1 MKLRIATRKSALA
14 LAQTTMAA
22 DAIVAANKNSNAT
35 TVSASASAITSAT
48 DVASTAEPLTYELVS
63 MTTEGDRRL
72 DKSLASFG
80 GKGVF
85 IKELEIALL
94 ENRADIAIHSL
105 KDMPAEVLP
114 EFKLAAVLKREDPR
128 DAFLSRGGADG
139 VRFMDLPAGARVGTG
154 SIRRIVQLKALRP
167 DIEYVPIR
175 GNIQTRIGK
184 LAELDGV
191 VLAAAGL
198 KRMGLADQVTEYFST
213 EQMLPASGQGILAVE
228 TLADKI
234 TESHQSEQNFNDT
247 YGSASSSTV
256 AMLQGDNG
264 KINSDVILEERND
277 DRIHENGLLAQ
288 ILARVNDLETFCVAS
303 AEMAYLKALN
313 AGCQFPVASFA
324 EFVDDSLDVCNCGDS
339 SNRGGIGEPVVRDSS
354 NHNSSMSGVVKT
366 LKIRGI
372 YWDEKSSRLLRAEC
386 VGSVDLN
393 SADAVQQS
401 KNLGIELAQEIKK
414 QL

>member
-1 MKLRIATRKSALA
+1 MILRIATRKSALA

-22 DAIVAANKNSNAT
+22 DAIVAANSAAT
-35 TVSASASAITSAT
+35 HAVDSVEWCKSA
-48 DVASTAEPLTYELVS
+48 DVGVEPLTYELVS

-85 IKELEIALL
+85 IKELEVALL
-94 ENRADIAIHSL
+94 EHRADIAIHSL

-114 EFKLAAVLKREDPR
+114 QFKLSAVLKREDPR
-128 DAFLSRGGADG
+128 DAFLSRGGAAG
-139 VRFMDLPAGARVGTG
+139 IRFMDLPSGARVGTG

-198 KRMGLADQVTEYFST
+198 KRMDLADQVTEYFST
-213 EQMLPASGQGILAVE
+213 EQVLPASGQGVLAIE
-228 TLADKI
+228 TLADVDVRHP
-234 TESHQSEQNFNDT
+234 ELRE
-247 YGSASSSTV
+247 GS
-256 AMLQGDNG
+256 
-264 KINSDVILEERND
+264 SDVHDSI
-277 DRIHENGLLAQ
+277 AQ
-288 ILARVNDLETFCVAS
+288 ILARANDNETFCVAS

-324 EFVDDSLDVCNCGDS
+324 EFVSAQ
-339 SNRGGIGEPVVRDSS
+339 
-354 NHNSSMSGVVKT
+354 T

-372 YWDEKSSRLLRAEC
+372 YWDEKFEKLLRAEC
-386 VGSVDLN
+386 VGSIDLN
-393 SADAVQQS
+393 APDCVQQA
-401 KNLGIELAQEIKK
+401 KNLGITLAQEIKK

>member
-1 MKLRIATRKSALA
+1 LA

-22 DAIVAANKNSNAT
+22 DAIVAANSVIGNAADSNNARD
-35 TVSASASAITSAT
+35 S
-48 DVASTAEPLTYELVS
+48 LTYELVS

-94 ENRADIAIHSL
+94 EGRADIAIHSL

-114 EFKLAAVLKREDPR
+114 QFKLAAVLKREDPR
-128 DAFLSRGGADG
+128 DAFLSRGGAAG
-139 VRFMDLPAGARVGTG
+139 IRFMDLPAGARVGTG
-154 SIRRIVQLKALRP
+154 SIRRVVQLKALRP
-167 DIEYVPIR
+167 DLEYVPIR

-213 EQMLPASGQGILAVE
+213 EQMLPASGQGILAIE
-228 TLADKI
+228 TLNDETAQESRVTGLAD
-234 TESHQSEQNFNDT
+234 
-247 YGSASSSTV
+247 
-256 AMLQGDNG
+256 
-264 KINSDVILEERND
+264 
-277 DRIHENGLLAQ
+277 LAQ
-288 ILARVNDLETFCVAS
+288 ILARVNDVATYCIAS

-324 EFVDDSLDVCNCGDS
+324 EFVCEDGIE
-339 SNRGGIGEPVVRDSS
+339 NRGTCGALEENANRIAQ
-354 NHNSSMSGVVKT
+354 T

-372 YWDEKSSRLLRAEC
+372 YWDEKSEKLLRAE
-386 VGSVDLN
+386 VAGNVDLN
-393 SADAVQQS
+393 SEDCVQQS
-401 KNLGIELAQEIKK
+401 KNLGIELAREIQK

>member
-1 MKLRIATRKSALA
+1 MSDLKLRIATRKSALA

-22 DAIVAANKNSNAT
+22 DAIVAANAANAET
-35 TVSASASAITSAT
+35 
-48 DVASTAEPLTYELVS
+48 LTYELVS
-63 MTTEGDRRL
+63 MTTDGDRRL

-94 ENRADIAIHSL
+94 EGRADIAIHSL

-114 EFKLAAVLKREDPR
+114 QFKLAAVLKREDPR
-128 DAFLSRGGADG
+128 DAFLSRGGAAG

-154 SIRRIVQLKALRP
+154 SIRRVVQLKALRP
-167 DIEYVPIR
+167 DLEYVPIR

-213 EQMLPASGQGILAVE
+213 EQMLPASGQGILAIE
-228 TLADKI
+228 TLNDATVQESRVTGLAD
-234 TESHQSEQNFNDT
+234 
-247 YGSASSSTV
+247 
-256 AMLQGDNG
+256 
-264 KINSDVILEERND
+264 
-277 DRIHENGLLAQ
+277 LAQ
-288 ILARVNDLETFCVAS
+288 ILARVNDVATYCIAS

-324 EFVDDSLDVCNCGDS
+324 EFVCENSAE
-339 SNRGGIGEPVVRDSS
+339 NRGACGALEENANRIAQ
-354 NHNSSMSGVVKT
+354 T

-372 YWDEKSSRLLRAEC
+372 YWDEKSEKLLRAE
-386 VGSVDLN
+386 VAGNVDLN
-393 SADAVQQS
+393 SEDCVQQS
-401 KNLGIELAQEIKK
+401 KNLGIELACAIQK

>member
-1 MKLRIATRKSALA
+1 MSDLKLRIATRKSALA
-14 LAQTTMAA
+14 LAQTMMAA
-22 DAIVAANKNSNAT
+22 DAIVAANSVIGNAADSNNARD
-35 TVSASASAITSAT
+35 S
-48 DVASTAEPLTYELVS
+48 LTYELVS

-94 ENRADIAIHSL
+94 EGRADIAIHSL

-128 DAFLSRGGADG
+128 DAFLSRGGANG
-139 VRFMDLPAGARVGTG
+139 VHFMDLPAGARVGTG
-154 SIRRIVQLKALRP
+154 SIRRVVQLKALRP
-167 DIEYVPIR
+167 DLEYVSIR

-213 EQMLPASGQGILAVE
+213 EQVLPASGQGILAIE
-228 TLADKI
+228 TLNDEAAQ
-234 TESHQSEQNFNDT
+234 ESRIFGHPEQSE
-247 YGSASSSTV
+247 GSCEISVNLS
-256 AMLQGDNG
+256 
-264 KINSDVILEERND
+264 
-277 DRIHENGLLAQ
+277 Q
-288 ILARVNDLETFCVAS
+288 ILARVNDVETFCIAS

-324 EFVDDSLDVCNCGDS
+324 EFVCDDSVEDRGTCGALEE
-339 SNRGGIGEPVVRDSS
+339 NAQ
-354 NHNSSMSGVVKT
+354 T

-372 YWDEKSSRLLRAEC
+372 YWDEKSEKLIRAETS
-386 VGSVDLN
+386 GALDLN
-393 SADAVQQS
+393 SADCVLHA
-401 KNLGIELAQEIKK
+401 KNLGVELAREIQK

>member
-1 MKLRIATRKSALA
+1 MSDLKLRIATRKSALA

-22 DAIVAANKNSNAT
+22 DAIVAANA
-35 TVSASASAITSAT
+35 A
-48 DVASTAEPLTYELVS
+48 AEPLTYELVS

-85 IKELEIALL
+85 IKELEIALF
-94 ENRADIAIHSL
+94 EGRADIAIHSL

-114 EFKLAAVLKREDPR
+114 QFKLAAVLKREDPR
-128 DAFLSRGGADG
+128 DAFLSRGGAAG

-154 SIRRIVQLKALRP
+154 SIRRVVQLKALRP
-167 DIEYVPIR
+167 DLEYVPIR

-213 EQMLPASGQGILAVE
+213 EQMLPASGQGILAIE
-228 TLADKI
+228 TLNDETAQESRVTGLAD
-234 TESHQSEQNFNDT
+234 
-247 YGSASSSTV
+247 
-256 AMLQGDNG
+256 
-264 KINSDVILEERND
+264 
-277 DRIHENGLLAQ
+277 LAQ
-288 ILARVNDLETFCVAS
+288 ILARVNDVATYCIAS

-324 EFVDDSLDVCNCGDS
+324 EFVCEDGIENCGTCGALEENA
-339 SNRGGIGEPVVRDSS
+339 NRIAQ
-354 NHNSSMSGVVKT
+354 T

-372 YWDEKSSRLLRAEC
+372 YWDEKSEKLLRAE
-386 VGSVDLN
+386 VAGNVDLN
-393 SADAVQQS
+393 SEDCVQQS
-401 KNLGIELAQEIKK
+401 KNLGIELAREIQK

>member
-1 MKLRIATRKSALA
+1 MSDLKLRIATRKSALA

-22 DAIVAANKNSNAT
+22 DAIVAANAANAET
-35 TVSASASAITSAT
+35 
-48 DVASTAEPLTYELVS
+48 LTYELVS

-114 EFKLAAVLKREDPR
+114 QFKLAAVLKREDPR
-128 DAFLSRGGADG
+128 DAFLSRGGAAG

-154 SIRRIVQLKALRP
+154 SIRRVVQLKALRP
-167 DIEYVPIR
+167 DLEYVPIR

-213 EQMLPASGQGILAVE
+213 EQMLPASGQGILAIE
-228 TLADKI
+228 TL
-234 TESHQSEQNFNDT
+234 NDET
-247 YGSASSSTV
+247 AQETR
-256 AMLQGDNG
+256 
-264 KINSDVILEERND
+264 NSRRTDIV
-277 DRIHENGLLAQ
+277 Q
-288 ILARVNDLETFCVAS
+288 ILARANDVATFCIAS
-303 AEMAYLKALN
+303 AEMSYLMALN

-324 EFVDDSLDVCNCGDS
+324 EFISDDSAEDRGTCGALEE
-339 SNRGGIGEPVVRDSS
+339 NAR
-354 NHNSSMSGVVKT
+354 T

-372 YWDEKSSRLLRAEC
+372 YWDEKSEKLLRAETS
-386 VGSVDLN
+386 GAVDLT
-393 SADAVQQS
+393 SADSVQQA
-401 KNLGIELAQEIKK
+401 KNLGVELACAIQK

>member
-1 MKLRIATRKSALA
+1 MQLGVTMKFRVATRKSALA

-22 DAIVAANKNSNAT
+22 DAIVAANSAQNAEL
-35 TVSASASAITSAT
+35 S
-48 DVASTAEPLTYELVS
+48 YELVS

-94 ENRADIAIHSL
+94 ENRADIAVHSL

-114 EFKLAAVLKREDPR
+114 DFKLAAVLKREDPR
-128 DAFLSRGGADG
+128 DAFLSRGAAAG
-139 VRFMDLPAGARVGTG
+139 VRFMDLPAGSRVGTG

-167 DIEYVPIR
+167 DLEYVPIR

-184 LAELDGV
+184 LADLDGV

-198 KRMGLADQVTEYFST
+198 KRMGLADKVTEYFST
-213 EQMLPASGQGILAVE
+213 EQVLPASGQGILAIE
-228 TLADKI
+228 TL
-234 TESHQSEQNFNDT
+234 SEK
-247 YGSASSSTV
+247 V
-256 AMLQGDNG
+256 A
-264 KINSDVILEERND
+264 ERG
-277 DRIHENGLLAQ
+277 RSELSQ
-288 ILARVNDLETFCVAS
+288 ILARVNDVATYCIAS
-303 AEMAYLKALN
+303 AEMSYLKALN

-324 EFVDDSLDVCNCGDS
+324 EFICDNSAE
-339 SNRGGIGEPVVRDSS
+339 NRGACKENAR
-354 NHNSSMSGVVKT
+354 T

-372 YWDEKSSRLLRAEC
+372 YWDEKSNRLLRAEC
-386 VGSVDLN
+386 LGSIDLN
-393 SADAVQQS
+393 SADCVQHA
-401 KNLGIELAQEIKK
+401 KNLGVALAQKIQK

>member
-1 MKLRIATRKSALA
+1 MSDLKLRIATRKSALA

-22 DAIVAANKNSNAT
+22 DAIVAANSVIGNAADSNNARD
-35 TVSASASAITSAT
+35 S
-48 DVASTAEPLTYELVS
+48 LTYELVS

-94 ENRADIAIHSL
+94 EGRADIAIHSL

-114 EFKLAAVLKREDPR
+114 QFKLAAVLKREDPR
-128 DAFLSRGGADG
+128 DAFLSRGGAAG
-139 VRFMDLPAGARVGTG
+139 IRFMDLPAGACVGTG
-154 SIRRIVQLKALRP
+154 SIRRVVQLKALRP
-167 DIEYVPIR
+167 DLEYVPIR

-198 KRMGLADQVTEYFST
+198 KRMGLADLVTEYFST
-213 EQMLPASGQGILAVE
+213 EQMLPASGQGILAIE
-228 TLADKI
+228 TLNDVTLQESRVTGRADL
-234 TESHQSEQNFNDT
+234 EQFLD
-247 YGSASSSTV
+247 
-256 AMLQGDNG
+256 
-264 KINSDVILEERND
+264 
-277 DRIHENGLLAQ
+277 
-288 ILARVNDLETFCVAS
+288 RVNDVATYCIAS

-324 EFVDDSLDVCNCGDS
+324 EFVSEDGIE
-339 SNRGGIGEPVVRDSS
+339 NRGTCGALEENANRIAQ
-354 NHNSSMSGVVKT
+354 T

-372 YWDEKSSRLLRAEC
+372 YWDEKSEKLLRAE
-386 VGSVDLN
+386 VAGNVDLN
-393 SADAVQQS
+393 SEDCVQQS
-401 KNLGIELAQEIKK
+401 KNLGIELAREIQK

>member
-1 MKLRIATRKSALA
+1 MSDLKLRIATRKSALA

-22 DAIVAANKNSNAT
+22 DAIVAANA
-35 TVSASASAITSAT
+35 A
-48 DVASTAEPLTYELVS
+48 AEPLTYELVS

-94 ENRADIAIHSL
+94 EGRADIAIHSL

-114 EFKLAAVLKREDPR
+114 QFKLAAVLKREDPR
-128 DAFLSRGGADG
+128 DAFLSRGGAAG

-154 SIRRIVQLKALRP
+154 SIRRVVQLKALRP
-167 DIEYVPIR
+167 DLEYVPIR

-213 EQMLPASGQGILAVE
+213 EQMLPASGQGILAIE
-228 TLADKI
+228 TL
-234 TESHQSEQNFNDT
+234 NDET
-247 YGSASSSTV
+247 AQETR
-256 AMLQGDNG
+256 
-264 KINSDVILEERND
+264 NSRRTDIV
-277 DRIHENGLLAQ
+277 Q
-288 ILARVNDLETFCVAS
+288 ILARANDVATFCIAS

-324 EFVDDSLDVCNCGDS
+324 EFVSDDSAEDRGTCGALEE
-339 SNRGGIGEPVVRDSS
+339 NAR
-354 NHNSSMSGVVKT
+354 T

-372 YWDEKSSRLLRAEC
+372 YWDEKSSRLLRAENS
-386 VGSVDLN
+386 GAIDLN
-393 SADAVQQS
+393 SADSVQQA
-401 KNLGIELAQEIKK
+401 KNLGIALAREIQK

>member
-1 MKLRIATRKSALA
+1 MKLRIATRKSDLA

-22 DAIVAANKNSNAT
+22 DAIVAANFVANS
-35 TVSASASAITSAT
+35 
-48 DVASTAEPLTYELVS
+48 AERGKCAAVGDDSLTYELVS

-114 EFKLAAVLKREDPR
+114 QFKLAAVLKREDPR
-128 DAFLSRGGADG
+128 DAFLSRGGAAG

-175 GNIQTRIGK
+175 GNIQTRISK

-191 VLAAAGL
+191 VLAVAGL

-213 EQMLPASGQGILAVE
+213 EQVLPASGQGILAIE
-228 TLADKI
+228 TLADADSRHP
-234 TESHQSEQNFNDT
+234 EQREGSSEISGN
-247 YGSASSSTV
+247 
-256 AMLQGDNG
+256 
-264 KINSDVILEERND
+264 
-277 DRIHENGLLAQ
+277 LAQ
-288 ILARVNDLETFCVAS
+288 ILARANDVETFCVAT

-324 EFVDDSLDVCNCGDS
+324 EFVGDTAE
-339 SNRGGIGEPVVRDSS
+339 N
-354 NHNSSMSGVVKT
+354 

-372 YWDEKSSRLLRAEC
+372 YWDEKSEKLLRAE
-386 VGSVDLN
+386 VAGTVDLS
-393 SADAVQQS
+393 SADSVKQS
-401 KNLGIELAQEIKK
+401 KELGVALAQEIKN

>member
-1 MKLRIATRKSALA
+1 MSDLKLRIATRKSALA

-22 DAIVAANKNSNAT
+22 DAIVAANAANAET
-35 TVSASASAITSAT
+35 
-48 DVASTAEPLTYELVS
+48 LTYELVS

-94 ENRADIAIHSL
+94 EGRADIAIHSL

-114 EFKLAAVLKREDPR
+114 QFKLAAVLKREDPR
-128 DAFLSRGGADG
+128 DAFLSRGGAAG

-154 SIRRIVQLKALRP
+154 SIRRVVQLKALRP
-167 DIEYVPIR
+167 DLEYVPIR

-213 EQMLPASGQGILAVE
+213 EQMLPASGQGILAIE
-228 TLADKI
+228 TL
-234 TESHQSEQNFNDT
+234 NDET
-247 YGSASSSTV
+247 AQETR
-256 AMLQGDNG
+256 
-264 KINSDVILEERND
+264 NSRRTDIV
-277 DRIHENGLLAQ
+277 Q
-288 ILARVNDLETFCVAS
+288 ILARANDVATFCIAS
-303 AEMAYLKALN
+303 AEMSYLKALN

-324 EFVDDSLDVCNCGDS
+324 EFISDDSAE
-339 SNRGGIGEPVVRDSS
+339 NRGACGALEENAR
-354 NHNSSMSGVVKT
+354 T

-372 YWDEKSSRLLRAEC
+372 YWDEKYSRLLRAE
-386 VGSVDLN
+386 VAGNVDLN
-393 SADAVQQS
+393 SADSVQQA
-401 KNLGIELAQEIKK
+401 KNLGVELACAIQK

>member
-22 DAIVAANKNSNAT
+22 DAIVAAN
-35 TVSASASAITSAT
+35 SAQNVELS
-48 DVASTAEPLTYELVS
+48 YELVS

-72 DKSLASFG
+72 DKSLSSFG

-85 IKELEIALL
+85 IKELEVALL
-94 ENRADIAIHSL
+94 EGRADIAVHSL

-128 DAFLSRGGADG
+128 DAFLSRDG
-139 VRFMDLPAGARVGTG
+139 VAGVHFMDLPAGARVGTG
-154 SIRRIVQLKALRP
+154 SIRRVVQLKALRP
-167 DIEYVPIR
+167 DLEYVPIR

-198 KRMGLADQVTEYFST
+198 KRMCLAEQVTEYFTT
-213 EQMLPASGQGILAVE
+213 EQVLPASGQGILAIE
-228 TLADKI
+228 TLSENADFDSRHPDPGMRSMVG
-234 TESHQSEQNFNDT
+234 E
-247 YGSASSSTV
+247 GSSQISAI
-256 AMLQGDNG
+256 A
-264 KINSDVILEERND
+264 
-277 DRIHENGLLAQ
+277 H
-288 ILARVNDLETFCVAS
+288 ILARANDVETFCIAS
-303 AEMAYLKALN
+303 AEMAFLKALN

-324 EFVDDSLDVCNCGDS
+324 EFVEYSCA
-339 SNRGGIGEPVVRDSS
+339 
-354 NHNSSMSGVVKT
+354 SGVRNSCACDDAPRSLSSGAAKT

-372 YWDEKSSRLLRAEC
+372 YWDEKSEKLLRAEC
-386 VGSVDLN
+386 ADLIDLN
-393 SADAVQQS
+393 AQDCVLQS
-401 KNLGIELAQEIKK
+401 KKLGVALTQKIKN

>member
-1 MKLRIATRKSALA
+1 MSDLKLRIATRKSALA

-22 DAIVAANKNSNAT
+22 DAIVAANAANT
-35 TVSASASAITSAT
+35 
-48 DVASTAEPLTYELVS
+48 EPLTYELVS

-94 ENRADIAIHSL
+94 EGRADIAIHSL

-114 EFKLAAVLKREDPR
+114 QFKLAAGLKREDPR
-128 DAFLSRGGADG
+128 DAFLSRGGAAG
-139 VRFMDLPAGARVGTG
+139 IRFMDLPAGARVGTG
-154 SIRRIVQLKALRP
+154 SVRRVVQLKALRP
-167 DIEYVPIR
+167 DLEYVPIR

-213 EQMLPASGQGILAVE
+213 EQMLPASGQGILAIE
-228 TLADKI
+228 TL
-234 TESHQSEQNFNDT
+234 NDET
-247 YGSASSSTV
+247 AQETR
-256 AMLQGDNG
+256 
-264 KINSDVILEERND
+264 NSRRTDIV
-277 DRIHENGLLAQ
+277 Q
-288 ILARVNDLETFCVAS
+288 ILARANDVATFCIAS

-324 EFVDDSLDVCNCGDS
+324 EFISDDSAEDRGTCGALEENA
-339 SNRGGIGEPVVRDSS
+339 NRIAQ
-354 NHNSSMSGVVKT
+354 T

-372 YWDEKSSRLLRAEC
+372 YWDEKSEKMLRAEC
-386 VGSVDLN
+386 SGSVDLN
-393 SADAVQQS
+393 SADSVQQA
-401 KNLGIELAQEIKK
+401 KNLGVELACAIQK

>member
-22 DAIVAANKNSNAT
+22 DAIVAANKNSNAAT
-35 TVSASASAITSAT
+35 ISATASAITSAT

-114 EFKLAAVLKREDPR
+114 QFKLAAVLKREDPR

-139 VRFMDLPAGARVGTG
+139 IRFMDLPAGARVGTG

-213 EQMLPASGQGILAVE
+213 EQMLPASGQGILAIE
-228 TLADKI
+228 TLADK
-234 TESHQSEQNFNDT
+234 NFGPHN
-247 YGSASSSTV
+247 GS
-256 AMLQGDNG
+256 LQGDNNEI
-264 KINSDVILEERND
+264 KSAVILEKRND

-288 ILARVNDLETFCVAS
+288 ILARANDLETFCIAS

-324 EFVDDSLDVCNCGDS
+324 EFVDDSLDACNCGDS
-339 SNRGGIGEPVVRDSS
+339 SNRGGIGKPVVRDSS

-372 YWDEKSSRLLRAEC
+372 YWDEKSSRQLRAEC

-393 SADAVQQS
+393 FADAVQQS